1 MVEVQSANWAAVSTR
16 LSSVSLQQMFIT
28 FSTYVGRNL
37 NNVQRDRGEL
47 LEFPV
52 LCWKALAI
60 K

>member
-1 MVEVQSANWAAVSTR
+1 MVEVQSVNWAAVSTR

-28 FSTYVGRNL
+28 FSTYL
-37 NNVQRDRGEL
+37 NNVQRDRGER